1 MGFATSALAAIG
13 GKALDIGG
21 TAANAAISYEA
32 NRRLQ
37 QKAQDWEEK
46 KLKNTVQWR
55 MQDLQAAGI
64 NPILAGQVGLATG
77 STGGS
82 VNIPSSGTTNIPEYS
97 KANTAKKAQKSLE
110 RLQDAQVNKALAEQR
125 AAEATAA
132 RLEAENATNAP
143 RYKAEKEFYDSKIG
157 NVLHKIGLGAK
168 EVSPAVSA
176 IGGGIIGGGI
186 VRGLKNATTARKA
199 ATSVIMRDNKGRAY
213 IPGNKIHEATK
224 EDWARLAAEHLSPR
238 ERGFMRYPVGD
249 RGK

>member
-1 MGFATSALAAIG
+1 MGFGAIAAAIG

-37 QKAQDWEEK
+37 QKANDWEEK
-46 KLKNTVQWR
+46 KLKNAVQWR
-55 MQDLQAAGI
+55 MQDLKAAGI

-82 VNIPSSGTTNIPEYS
+82 VSIPPSGTTNIPEYS
-97 KANTAKKAQKSLE
+97 KANTAKKAQKAQE
-110 RLQDAQVNKALAEQR
+110 KLQNAEVNKAQAEQR

-143 RYKAEKEFYDSKIG
+143 RYKAEKEFFDSKIG
-157 NVLHKIGLGAK
+157 NILHKIGLGAK

-186 VRGLKNATTARKA
+186 MRGLKTATTARKA
-199 ATSVIMRDNKGRAY
+199 AKSVIMRDNVGRAY
-213 IPGNKIHEATK
+213 IPGDKIHEATK
-224 EDWARLAAEHLSPR
+224 EDWAKLAAEHLSPR
-238 ERGFMRYPVGD
+238 ERGFMRYPLGD